1 MAPGAFCAEWT
12 GLSTQE
18 VGYRRAVDLALRQR
32 NRHVRAGA
40 NCANDDGTL
49 QVGYMRNKVKALVT
63 SRNWEFCIIGIIVLN
78 AITLGLE
85 TSKSVMDQV
94 GGTLVF
100 VDKVILG
107 IFVVELILRLYAHG
121 LKFFKDPWSIFDF
134 VIVAISL
141 VPASGNLSVLRSLRI
156 LRVLR
161 LISVVPSLRRVIGGL
176 IAALPGM
183 GSIVVLMALVFYVFA
198 VMATKLFGESF
209 PEWFGDLGASLYTLF
224 QIMTLESWSMG
235 IVRPVMEAYPYS
247 WLFFVPFILCTAFT
261 VLNLFIGIIVSAMQE
276 EHDAEA
282 DANRQAIHDDTGL
295 ILEEVKALRT
305 ELKALRAEVDK
316 TRS

>member
-1 MAPGAFCAEWT
+1 M
-12 GLSTQE
+12 
-18 VGYRRAVDLALRQR
+18 R
-32 NRHVRAGA
+32 NR
-40 NCANDDGTL
+40 
-49 QVGYMRNKVKALVT
+49 VKALVT
-63 SRNWEFCIIGIIVLN
+63 SRRWEFWIIGVIIVN
-78 AITLGLE
+78 AVTLGLE
-85 TSKSVMDQV
+85 TSSAAMNAA
-94 GGTLVF
+94 GGLLVLA
-100 VDKVILG
+100 DRVILG
-107 IFVVELILRLYAHG
+107 IFVIELALRLYAHG
-121 LKFFKDPWSIFDF
+121 PKFFKDPWSIFDF

-141 VPASGNLSVLRSLRI
+141 MPATGSLSVLRALRI

-198 VMATKLFGESF
+198 VMATKLFGDTF
-209 PEWFGDLGASLYTLF
+209 PDWFGDLGASLYTLF

-235 IVRPVMEAYPYS
+235 IVRPVMEVYPLS

-295 ILEEVKALRT
+295 ILEEMKAMRAELKQLRT
-305 ELKALRAEVDK
+305 EVGSQA
-316 TRS
+316 T

>member
-1 MAPGAFCAEWT
+1 
-12 GLSTQE
+12 
-18 VGYRRAVDLALRQR
+18 
-32 NRHVRAGA
+32 
-40 NCANDDGTL
+40 
-49 QVGYMRNKVKALVT
+49 MRNQVKALVT
-63 SRNWEFCIIGIIVLN
+63 SRNWEFCIIGIIMLN
-78 AITLGLE
+78 AVTLGLE
-85 TSKSVMDQV
+85 TSPWMMDRF
-94 GGTLVF
+94 GALLITI
-100 VDKVILG
+100 DRIILG

-121 LKFFKDPWSIFDF
+121 LKFFKDPWSLFDF
-134 VIVAISL
+134 AIVGIAL
-141 VPASGNLSVLRSLRI
+141 VPSTGPMSVLRSLRI

-198 VMATKLFGESF
+198 VMATKLFGETF
-209 PEWFGDLGASLYTLF
+209 PDWFGDLGASLYTLF

-235 IVRPVMEAYPYS
+235 IVRPVMEVYPLS

-276 EHDAEA
+276 EHEAEA

-295 ILEEVKALRT
+295 ILEEVKALRA
-305 ELKALRAEVDK
+305 ELKELRMKVAD
-316 TRS
+316 

>member
-1 MAPGAFCAEWT
+1 
-12 GLSTQE
+12 
-18 VGYRRAVDLALRQR
+18 
-32 NRHVRAGA
+32 
-40 NCANDDGTL
+40 
-49 QVGYMRNKVKALVT
+49 MRNQVKALVT
-63 SRNWEFCIIGIIVLN
+63 SRNWEIGIISIIVLN
-78 AITLGLE
+78 AVTLGLE
-85 TSKSVMDQV
+85 TSSSVMEQV
-94 GGTLVF
+94 GGILLF
-100 VDKVILG
+100 VDRVILG
-107 IFVVELILRLYAHG
+107 IFVIELILRLYAHG

-134 VIVAISL
+134 LIIGISL
-141 VPASGNLSVLRSLRI
+141 MPASGAFTVLRSLRI

-198 VMATKLFGESF
+198 VMATKLYGETF
-209 PEWFGDLGASLYTLF
+209 PDWFGDLGASLYTLF

-235 IVRPVMEAYPYS
+235 IVRPVMEVYPMS

-282 DANRQAIHDDTGL
+282 DANRQAIHDDTVL
-295 ILEEVKALRT
+295 ILEEVKGLRE
-305 ELKALRAEVDK
+305 ELKQLRDEVGQK
-316 TRS
+316 AT

>member
-1 MAPGAFCAEWT
+1 M
-12 GLSTQE
+12 
-18 VGYRRAVDLALRQR
+18 
-32 NRHVRAGA
+32 
-40 NCANDDGTL
+40 
-49 QVGYMRNKVKALVT
+49 
-63 SRNWEFCIIGIIVLN
+63 LN
-78 AITLGLE
+78 AVTLGLE
-85 TSKSVMDQV
+85 TSPWMMDRF
-94 GGTLVF
+94 GTLLVMI
-100 VDKVILG
+100 DRIILG

-121 LKFFKDPWSIFDF
+121 LKFFKDPWSLFDF
-134 VIVAISL
+134 AIVGIAL
-141 VPASGNLSVLRSLRI
+141 VPSTGPMSVLRSLRI

-198 VMATKLFGESF
+198 VMATKLFGETF
-209 PEWFGDLGASLYTLF
+209 PDWFGDLGASLYTLF

-235 IVRPVMEAYPYS
+235 IVRPVMEVYPLS

-276 EHDAEA
+276 EHEAEA

-295 ILEEVKALRT
+295 ILEEVKALRA
-305 ELKALRAEVDK
+305 ELKELRMKVAD
-316 TRS
+316 

>member
-1 MAPGAFCAEWT
+1 
-12 GLSTQE
+12 
-18 VGYRRAVDLALRQR
+18 
-32 NRHVRAGA
+32 
-40 NCANDDGTL
+40 
-49 QVGYMRNKVKALVT
+49 MRNQVKALVT
-63 SRNWEFCIIGIIVLN
+63 SRNWEFCIIGIIMLN
-78 AITLGLE
+78 AVTLGLE
-85 TSKSVMDQV
+85 TSPWMMDRF
-94 GGTLVF
+94 GALLVTI
-100 VDKVILG
+100 DRIILG

-121 LKFFKDPWSIFDF
+121 LKFFKDPWSLFDF
-134 VIVAISL
+134 AIVGIAL
-141 VPASGNLSVLRSLRI
+141 VPSTGPMSVLRSLRI

-198 VMATKLFGESF
+198 VMATKLFGETF
-209 PEWFGDLGASLYTLF
+209 PDWFGDLGASLYTLF

-235 IVRPVMEAYPYS
+235 IVRPVMEVYPLS

-276 EHDAEA
+276 EHEAEA

-295 ILEEVKALRT
+295 ILEEVKALRA
-305 ELKALRAEVDK
+305 ELKELRMKVAD
-316 TRS
+316 

>member
-1 MAPGAFCAEWT
+1 
-12 GLSTQE
+12 
-18 VGYRRAVDLALRQR
+18 
-32 NRHVRAGA
+32 
-40 NCANDDGTL
+40 
-49 QVGYMRNKVKALVT
+49 MRNQVKALVT
-63 SRNWEFCIIGIIVLN
+63 SRNWEFCIIGIIMLN
-78 AITLGLE
+78 AVTLGLE
-85 TSKSVMDQV
+85 TSPWMMDRF
-94 GGTLVF
+94 GTLLVMI
-100 VDKVILG
+100 DRIILG

-121 LKFFKDPWSIFDF
+121 LKFFKDPWSLFDF
-134 VIVAISL
+134 AIVGIAL
-141 VPASGNLSVLRSLRI
+141 VPSTGPMSVLRSLRI

-198 VMATKLFGESF
+198 VMATKLFGETF
-209 PEWFGDLGASLYTLF
+209 PDWFGDLGASLYTLF

-235 IVRPVMEAYPYS
+235 IVRPVMEVYPLS

-276 EHDAEA
+276 EHEAEA

-295 ILEEVKALRT
+295 ILEEVKALRA
-305 ELKALRAEVDK
+305 ELKELRMKVAD
-316 TRS
+316 

>member
-1 MAPGAFCAEWT
+1 
-12 GLSTQE
+12 
-18 VGYRRAVDLALRQR
+18 
-32 NRHVRAGA
+32 
-40 NCANDDGTL
+40 
-49 QVGYMRNKVKALVT
+49 MRNQVRALVT
-63 SRNWEFCIIGIIVLN
+63 SRNWEFCIIAIIVLN
-78 AITLGLE
+78 AVTLGLE
-85 TSKSVMDQV
+85 TSPLMMESI
-94 GGTLVF
+94 GSWLLLF
-100 VDKVILG
+100 DKVILG

-121 LKFFKDPWSIFDF
+121 LSFFKDPWSIFDF
-134 VIVAISL
+134 VIVGIAL
-141 VPASGNLSVLRSLRI
+141 VPSTGAMSVLRSLRI

-198 VMATKLFGESF
+198 VMATKLFGQTF

-235 IVRPVMEAYPYS
+235 IVRPVMEVYPLS

-276 EHDAEA
+276 EHEAEA
-282 DANRQAIHDDTGL
+282 DANRQAIHDETGL
-295 ILEEVKALRT
+295 ILEEVRALRS
-305 ELKALRAEVDK
+305 ELKDLRAKVAEK
-316 TRS
+316 TS